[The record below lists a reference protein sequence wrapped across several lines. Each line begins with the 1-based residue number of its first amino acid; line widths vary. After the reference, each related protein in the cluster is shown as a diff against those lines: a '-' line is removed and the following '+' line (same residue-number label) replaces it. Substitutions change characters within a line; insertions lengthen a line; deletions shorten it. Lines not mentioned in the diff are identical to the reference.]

1 MFKLICALVYYQN
14 HYLPILYTMTL
25 ELKKF
30 DMKTISFKPDESKGP
45 VCVLI
50 GRRDT
55 GKSFLCRDLLFYHQD
70 IPVGVVVA
78 GTEEG
83 NGFYGQLVP
92 KLFIHHEYS
101 SNIIQNILTR
111 QKGVLKQIKKELET
125 KRRSTIDP
133 RTFVILDDC
142 LYDATWAR
150 DKLMRLLFMNGRHW
164 KVMLI
169 ITMQYP
175 LGIPPTLRTN
185 IDFVFILREPYIANR
200 KRIYDNYAGMF
211 PTFESFC
218 QVMDQCTE
226 NYECLVINNNS
237 KSNKLNDQVF
247 WYKADAHNNFKLGAK
262 EFWELSKHI
271 NSDDEDEKYDPANH
285 KKRGGG
291 PKINVKKKT
300 W

>member
-1 MFKLICALVYYQN
+1 MS
-14 HYLPILYTMTL
+14 L

-30 DMKTISFKPDESKGP
+30 DMKNIQFKATENKGP
-45 VCVLI
+45 VVVLI
-50 GRRDT
+50 GKRDT
-55 GKSFLCRDLLFYHQD
+55 GKSFLVRDLLYYQQE
-70 IPVGVVVA
+70 IPIGTVIS

-83 NGFYGQLVP
+83 NGFYGKMVP
-92 KLFIHHEYS
+92 RLFIHNEYNS
-101 SNIIQNILTR
+101 AIIENILKR
-111 QKGVLKQIKKELET
+111 QRTVLNQVKKEVEMY
-125 KRRSTIDP
+125 KRSSIDP
-133 RTFVILDDC
+133 RAFVILDDC
-142 LYDATWAR
+142 LYDNTWSR

-164 KVMLI
+164 KVMLV

-185 IDFVFILREPYIANR
+185 IDYVFILRENYIANR

-237 KSNKLNDQVF
+237 KSNKLQDQVF
-247 WYKADAHNNFKLGAK
+247 WYKADNHNDFRLGSK
-262 EFWELSKHI
+262 EFWELSKGLP
-271 NSDDEDEKYDPANH
+271 DDHQEEQYDPSKT
-285 KKRGGG
+285 KKRGAG
-291 PKINVKKKT
+291 PKISVKKTTK

>member
-1 MFKLICALVYYQN
+1 
-14 HYLPILYTMTL
+14 MTL

-30 DMKTISFKPDESKGP
+30 NMKTISFKPDESKGP

-55 GKSFLCRDLLFYHQD
+55 GKSFLVRDLLYYHQD
-70 IPVGVVVA
+70 IPIGVVIS

-83 NGFYGQLVP
+83 NGFYGKLVP
-92 KLFIHHEYS
+92 RLFIHTEYS
-101 SNIIQNILTR
+101 SAIIENILKR

-125 KRRSTIDP
+125 KKRSTIDP

-142 LYDATWAR
+142 LYDASWSR

-175 LGIPPTLRTN
+175 LGVPPTLRTN
-185 IDFVFILREPYIANR
+185 IDYVFILREPYIANR
-200 KRIYDNYAGMF
+200 KRIYENYAGMF
-211 PTFESFC
+211 PTLESFC

-237 KSNKLNDQVF
+237 KSNKLSDQVF
-247 WYKADAHNNFKLGAK
+247 WYKADAHNDFRLGSK
-262 EFWELSKHI
+262 EFWDLSK
-271 NSDDEDEKYDPANH
+271 NMGSDDEDEKYDPSTV
-285 KKRGGG
+285 KKRGAGQT
-291 PKINVKKKT
+291 INVKKSK

>member
-1 MFKLICALVYYQN
+1 MS
-14 HYLPILYTMTL
+14 L

-30 DMKTISFKPDESKGP
+30 DMKSIQFKPDENKGP
-45 VCVLI
+45 VVVLI
-50 GRRDT
+50 GKRDT
-55 GKSFLCRDLLFYHQD
+55 GKSFLVRDLLFYQQN
-70 IPVGVVVA
+70 IPIGTVIS

-83 NGFYGQLVP
+83 NGFYSKMVP
-92 KLFIHHEYS
+92 RLFIHNEY
-101 SNIIQNILTR
+101 NTAIIENVLKR
-111 QKGVLKQIKKELET
+111 QRTVLKQVKKEMEAY
-125 KRRSTIDP
+125 KRSSIDP
-133 RTFVILDDC
+133 RAFVILDDC
-142 LYDATWAR
+142 LYDGSWAR

-164 KVMLI
+164 KIMLV

-185 IDFVFILREPYIANR
+185 IDYVFILRENYIANR
-200 KRIYDNYAGMF
+200 KRIYENYAGMF

-237 KSNKLNDQVF
+237 KSNKLQDQVF
-247 WYKADAHNNFKLGAK
+247 WYKADNHNDFRLGSK
-262 EFWELSKHI
+262 EFWELSKGMPE
-271 NSDDEDEKYDPANH
+271 EDQEEQYDPNKT

-291 PKINVKKKT
+291 PKINVKKTTK

>member
-1 MFKLICALVYYQN
+1 MS
-14 HYLPILYTMTL
+14 L
-25 ELKKF
+25 ELQKF
-30 DMKTISFKPDESKGP
+30 NMRSISFKADESKGP

-55 GKSFLCRDLLFYHQD
+55 GKSFLCRDLLYYHQD
-70 IPVGVVVA
+70 LPVGVVVS

-83 NGFYGQLVP
+83 NGFYGNLVP
-92 KLFIHHEYS
+92 KLFIHTEYTS
-101 SNIIQNILTR
+101 DIIQKLLIR
-111 QKGVLKQIKKELET
+111 QKTVLKQIKKELET
-125 KRRSTIDP
+125 KKRATIDP

-142 LYDATWAR
+142 LYDASWTK

-200 KRIYDNYAGMF
+200 KRIYENYAGMF

-237 KSNKLNDQVF
+237 KSNKLTEQVF
-247 WYKADAHNNFKLGAK
+247 WYKADAHNNFRLGAK
-262 EFWELSKHI
+262 EFWEMSK
-271 NSDDEDEKYDPANH
+271 NLPSDDEDEKYDPGKV
-285 KKRGGG
+285 KKRGSGQT
-291 PKINVKKKT
+291 ITVKKAK